1 MDFNWKTFKDI
12 FVILEKIFLM
22 AYHNGGDLILLL
34 EFLEVGIELVIWF
47 PTILLIITFV
57 LNFQMKN
64 VITI

>member
-1 MDFNWKTFKDI
+1 
-12 FVILEKIFLM
+12 M